1 MNDPTVYTEP
11 TYGNWRKPRTA
22 GIGKLGLLETIAM
35 MGGVLVLLFVFK
47 LAGPIPGFIALLVM
61 GVLLLMVTT
70 KDRHGQ
76 SSVNRMVAKRAH
88 SRAVRNRWNTYRSGP
103 AGRVP
108 GGTAQLP
115 GLLAKST
122 LHQFTDSFD
131 RDFAVLFM
139 PVPNH
144 VSVVIEVEPTG
155 LALDDRENIDRY
167 VANWGGWLA
176 DLGKQ
181 ADVVAASVTIE
192 TAPDYGVRLRQEVD
206 SMRHPEASEASLRMM
221 EEVKASFPQES
232 VVTRAWIA
240 VTFTAWR
247 PGMTRPRKIEDMG
260 LDLASRL
267 GKLTEHLEQ
276 CGAGAA
282 HPVDAQGLCEVV
294 RSAYDPSIAEHIA
307 AAHARGVTPELSW
320 SDAGPV
326 ASDAGWEWFRHD
338 SGFSKSWVMSV
349 APRGTVFSNILESVL
364 SPSPNVDRKRVTMLY
379 RPVSAARAMDVAEKD
394 VKQAENRAADGGF
407 RASSEFAATVQT
419 AREIAKD
426 AGMVNFGCV
435 ITATVLRAADAGPA
449 EYEIEDLA
457 AVSQLTIRPAYGSQ
471 DVAFTAALPLGLVL
485 PDYVAVPAKI
495 REAL

>member
-1 MNDPTVYTEP
+1 MSEPTVYQEP

-35 MGGVLVLLFVFK
+35 MGGLLVLLFVFK
-47 LAGPIPGFIALLVM
+47 LAGPLPGFITFLVM
-61 GVLLLMVTT
+61 GVLLAMLTA
-70 KDRHGQ
+70 KDRHGR
-76 SSVNRMVAKRAH
+76 SRVDRMVAKRAH
-88 SRAVRNRWNTYRSGP
+88 SRAVRKRWNIYRSGP
-103 AGRVP
+103 VGTVP
-108 GGTAQLP
+108 GGTTKLP

-122 LHQFTDSFD
+122 LHEFTDSFD

-144 VSVVIEVEPTG
+144 ASVVIEVEPTG
-155 LALDDRENIDRY
+155 LALDDPENIDRY

-181 ADVVAASVTIE
+181 SDVVAASVTIE

-206 SMRHPEASEASLRMM
+206 SMRHPEASDASLRMM
-221 EEVKASFPQES
+221 EEVKESFPQES
-232 VVTRAWIA
+232 TVTRAWIA

-247 PGMTRPRKIEDMG
+247 PGATRPRKVNDMG

-282 HPVDAQGLCEVV
+282 QPVDAQGLCEVV
-294 RSAYDPSIAEHIA
+294 RSAYDPSVAEHIA
-307 AAHARGVTPELSW
+307 AAHAQGVTPELSW

-326 ASDAGWEWFRHD
+326 AHDAGWEWYRHD

-349 APRGTVFSNILESVL
+349 APRGTVFSNVLEAVL
-364 SPSPNVDRKRVTMLY
+364 APSSIVNRKRVTMLY
-379 RPVSAARAMDVAEKD
+379 RPESAARAMDIAEKD
-394 VKQAENRAADGGF
+394 VKQAKNRAADGGF
-407 RASSEFAATVQT
+407 RAAVEYTSTVQT
-419 AREIAKD
+419 AQEIAKD

-435 ITATVLRAADAGPA
+435 ITATVLRTADAGPA
-449 EYEIEDLA
+449 EYEIEDLGS
-457 AVSQLTIRPAYGSQ
+457 VSQLTIRPAYGSQ
-471 DVAFTAALPLGLVL
+471 DVTFTAGLPLGLVL
-485 PDYVAVPAKI
+485 PDYVAVPARI
-495 REAL
+495 REAM